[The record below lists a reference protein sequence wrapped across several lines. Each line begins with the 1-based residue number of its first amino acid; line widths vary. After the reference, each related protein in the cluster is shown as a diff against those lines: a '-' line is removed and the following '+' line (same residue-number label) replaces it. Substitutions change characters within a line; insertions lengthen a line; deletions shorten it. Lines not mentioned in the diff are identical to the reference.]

1 MKYITII
8 LALGFLSGCGDKSE
22 DTGSD
27 TGDTQVVDTGSA
39 ESE

>member
-1 MKYITII
+1 MKYIITI
-8 LALGFLSGCGDKSE
+8 LALGFLSGCGNKSE

-39 ESE
+39 ELE

>member
-8 LALGFLSGCGDKSE
+8 LALGFLSGCSDKSE
-22 DTGSD
+22 DTGTDTSD
-27 TGDTQVVDTGSA
+27 TQAVDTGSS